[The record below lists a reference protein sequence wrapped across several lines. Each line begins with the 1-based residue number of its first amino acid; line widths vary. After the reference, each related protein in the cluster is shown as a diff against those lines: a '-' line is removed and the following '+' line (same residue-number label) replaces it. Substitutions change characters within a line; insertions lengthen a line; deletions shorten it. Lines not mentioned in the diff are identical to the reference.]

1 MAERVGPYEVTELL
15 AAGGMAEI
23 FLGRKPG
30 PGGFEKPLVIKRITK
45 KLIGDREI
53 EAMFLDEARVQ
64 ALLDH
69 PNIVQIYDFGEEK
82 GSYFIAMELIR
93 GATLR
98 WVIDNAT
105 AVRRPI
111 PLQHA
116 LHIASD
122 ILSGLHYAHER
133 SDDDG
138 TPLKLI
144 HRDISPVNILI
155 SKSGIAKL
163 CDFGV
168 AKSEMQRVMTRAG
181 IVKGKFR
188 YMAPEQLNAEAI
200 DRRADLFSVGAVL
213 WEMLVGRRLFDHGS
227 EDDVVAAIRA
237 GDYPAPSDFRPG
249 LPRPVDRILR
259 RALHANRD
267 RRFRSGRE
275 FQLACEEILRL
286 LPQASNSVLV
296 GEYVTAELDGTA
308 GLGVPTRKRQYTPE
322 NDSLVASGFEALDPP
337 VPSSPTTINQ
347 PPSADIEE
355 PQSSVAPAPTI
366 LGRMFAAGL
375 LLLAMVFGG
384 FGKAFE
390 GIVSLISPRNKDT
403 PEVRI
408 SRTQMRD

>member
-1 MAERVGPYEVTELL
+1 MAEKVGPYEVTELL

-23 FLGRKPG
+23 FLGQKPG
-30 PGGFEKPLVIKRITK
+30 PGGFQKHLVIKRITK

-53 EAMFLDEARVQ
+53 EAMFVDEARVQ

-116 LHIASD
+116 LRIASD
-122 ILSGLHYAHER
+122 VLCGLHYAHER
-133 SDDDG
+133 QDEDG

-144 HRDISPVNILI
+144 HRDISPVNVLI
-155 SKSGIAKL
+155 TRSGIAKL

-188 YMAPEQLNAEAI
+188 YMSPEQLNAEAL
-200 DRRADLFSVGAVL
+200 DRRADLFAVGSVL
-213 WEMLVGRRLFDHGS
+213 WEMLVGRRLFDHSS

-237 GDYPAPSDFRPG
+237 GDYPAPSDLRPG
-249 LPRPVDRILR
+249 VPRPVDRILR
-259 RALHANRD
+259 RALHPNRD
-267 RRFRSGRE
+267 RRFRSARE

-286 LPQASNSVLV
+286 LPTASNSVLV
-296 GEYVTAELDGTA
+296 GEYVSAELDGTA
-308 GLGVPTRKRQYTPE
+308 GLGVPTRRRVYTPE
-322 NDSLVASGFEALDPP
+322 NDSLLASGFEMLDPP
-337 VPSSPTTINQ
+337 VPSSPTTISQ
-347 PPSADIEE
+347 PPSAEVEE
-355 PQSSVAPAPTI
+355 PMEGAAPPPSI
-366 LGRMFAAGL
+366 LGRIAGTAL
-375 LLLAMVFGG
+375 FLPAMVFGG
-384 FGKAFE
+384 VGKAIE
-390 GIVSLISPRNKDT
+390 GVGTLVSPRRKE
-403 PEVRI
+403 PAVRI

>member
-23 FLGRKPG
+23 FLGKKLG
-30 PGGFEKPLVIKRITK
+30 PGGFEKHLVIKRITK

-69 PNIVQIYDFGEEK
+69 PNIVQIYDFGEER

-98 WVIDNAT
+98 WVIDNAN
-105 AVRRPI
+105 AVRRPV

-116 LHIASD
+116 LRIAGD
-122 ILSGLHYAHER
+122 VLSGLHYAHER
-133 SDDDG
+133 AEDDG
-138 TPLKLI
+138 TPLRLI
-144 HRDISPVNILI
+144 HRDISPVNVLI
-155 SKSGIAKL
+155 SRSGIAKL

-188 YMAPEQLNAEAI
+188 YMSPEQLNAEPL
-200 DRRADLFSVGAVL
+200 DRRADLFAVGTVL
-213 WEMLVGRRLFDHGS
+213 WEMLAGRRLFDSQS
-227 EDDVVAAIRA
+227 EDDVVTAIRS
-237 GDYPAPSDFRPG
+237 GNYPPPSDYRPG

-259 RALHANRD
+259 RALHPNRD
-267 RRFRSGRE
+267 RRFRSARE
-275 FQLACEEILRL
+275 FQLACEEIMRL

-296 GEYVTAELDGTA
+296 GEYVSSELDGTA
-308 GLGVPTRKRQYTPE
+308 GLGVPTRKRRYTPE

-337 VPSSPTTINQ
+337 VPSAPTSISA
-347 PPSADIEE
+347 PPSAEIED
-355 PQSSVAPAPTI
+355 PIGMVAPPPTI
-366 LGRMFAAGL
+366 LGRMLGAAL
-375 LLLAMVFGG
+375 VFPAAVFGG
-384 FGKAFE
+384 FGKAIE
-390 GIVSLISPRNKDT
+390 GIGALVSPRKKQ